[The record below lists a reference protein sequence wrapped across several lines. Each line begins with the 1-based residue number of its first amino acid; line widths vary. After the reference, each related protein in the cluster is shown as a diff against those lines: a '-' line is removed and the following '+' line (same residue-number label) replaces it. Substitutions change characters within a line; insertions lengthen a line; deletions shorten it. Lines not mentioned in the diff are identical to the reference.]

1 MIKNIIIVITITFSF
16 YASSTASGEHA
27 NWKTPPPP
35 PASPSPPPPP
45 PPPPVSGEDFDR
57 GWPTPTASQREQIA
71 SDRTT
76 AEATA
81 ENHEASTEALEAG
94 QEKANAALAEDGGG
108 ADGGDT
114 GGGMNPGNLMMGA
127 GIAKT
132 LSSLAFDAE
141 DAQKING
148 GIDIVSGGLLIKATC
163 PPPTNWMMCIYG
175 VSSVLNGA
183 NSLRQ
188 SRKSR
193 KYADELTGG
202 DGTGTGT
209 TTGPNPPPTC
219 SDGSTCP
226 ANGICPDGNSCTPV
240 CSDGMIWNGSVCTP
254 TEGPP
259 TCSDGSTCPANGICP
274 DGNSCTPV
282 CSDDMIWNGSV
293 CTPIEDPPVLCLD
306 GSTCPANGICP
317 DGNSCTPVCS
327 DDMIWN
333 GSVCT
338 PIEDP
343 PVLCLDGSTCPA
355 NGICPDGNSCTPI
368 CSDGSTCP
376 ANGICPDGTT
386 CRRTGTTTSDD
397 SGPLTCDEDPNQ
409 AKCEPKVQI
418 IIDTCLELI
427 GEPCTK
433 VTQEACQQLSPHC
446 QLGPNDNF
454 LFFDPEGNS
463 IPPGTSIDGLG
474 KGFGMTPAEIDQG
487 KNQIKD
493 AQNKAVKKMGNL
505 SKSKS
510 GKLKKHRAFSPAN
523 EDLALSADSA
533 NENFKPSLSSGGGG
547 ASSNNR
553 GKRRKRGANSF
564 SRQLQSL
571 LDKKKGH
578 RAEVKKHGYKP
589 TKLGNQNIGT
599 THDNIFDMM
608 SRGYQTQENS
618 LNIPER

>member
-16 YASSTASGEHA
+16 YASSFPAG
-27 NWKTPPPP
+27 TPIPPSS
-35 PASPSPPPPP
+35 PATDAEVNARLLDERINERLNSTPA
-45 PPPPVSGEDFDR
+45 DR
-57 GWPTPTASQREQIA
+57 RA
-71 SDRTT
+71 
-76 AEATA
+76 
-81 ENHEASTEALEAG
+81 
-94 QEKANAALAEDGGG
+94 ANAAVRSGRVKLLDDATATADTFRTSASEGVVEQGTQRARDISEDGGG

-114 GGGMNPGNLMMGA
+114 GGGMNPSNLMMGA

-148 GIDIVSGGLLIKATC
+148 GIDIVTGGLLIKATC

-188 SRKSR
+188 SRKSNKAAR
-193 KYADELTGG
+193 GLTGGNDDDGTGGDDDGGTRTGGDDDSGTRTGGDDDSGTRTGGDDDSGTRTGGDDDSGTRTGGDDDSGTRTGG
-202 DGTGTGT
+202 DGDGGT
-209 TTGPNPPPTC
+209 
-219 SDGSTCP
+219 
-226 ANGICPDGNSCTPV
+226 
-240 CSDGMIWNGSVCTP
+240 
-254 TEGPP
+254 
-259 TCSDGSTCPANGICP
+259 
-274 DGNSCTPV
+274 
-282 CSDDMIWNGSV
+282 
-293 CTPIEDPPVLCLD
+293 
-306 GSTCPANGICP
+306 
-317 DGNSCTPVCS
+317 
-327 DDMIWN
+327 
-333 GSVCT
+333 
-338 PIEDP
+338 
-343 PVLCLDGSTCPA
+343 
-355 NGICPDGNSCTPI
+355 
-368 CSDGSTCP
+368 
-376 ANGICPDGTT
+376 
-386 CRRTGTTTSDD
+386 RTGGDDDGGTRTGGDDD

-409 AKCEPKVQI
+409 AKCEPDDEDL
-418 IIDTCLELI
+418 DTDPCLGLI
-427 GEPCTK
+427 GNTCENI
-433 VTQEACQQLSPHC
+433 TQETCQQLSPHC
-446 QLGPNDNF
+446 QLGPDDNF
-454 LFFDPEGNS
+454 LFFDHNRNP
-463 IPPGTSIDGLG
+463 IPPDTSLDDLG
-474 KGFGMTPAEIDQG
+474 KGFGMTPEEIDQG

-505 SKSKS
+505 SKSKG

-533 NENFKPSLSSGGGG
+533 NENFKPSLSSGGG

-578 RAEVKKHGYKP
+578 QAEVKKHGYKP

-618 LNIPER
+618 LNVQQ